1 MMHNL
6 STALSLLLRSIS
18 LLLPVT
24 QMIVAAS
31 MPEKRRP
38 LVIRTPEGFSRNVSH
53 FVWFS
58 LKKYDVMER
67 FFCLNPSSTVSNRF
81 TLSRSVTRVA
91 GRPRHSHA

>member
-31 MPEKRRP
+31 MPEKRWP

-67 FFCLNPSSTVSNRF
+67 FFWLNPSSTVSNRF

-91 GRPRHSHA
+91 GHPRHSHA